1 MSIFKSCD
9 IRGIYGQ
16 DLDETT
22 AWRLGRA
29 VGTRVPGKQVVV
41 AGDLRTSTP
50 ALMDALTAGLLSS
63 GADVVQL
70 GQVPTPVLYFA
81 KRRSGFAAGIMVTA
95 SHNPPQYN
103 GFKLML
109 GHLPITPSE
118 IEALALEMETGQF
131 ASGSGTRQEMDILDD
146 YASPL
151 RSHFCGINSHRLV
164 VDCGNGSMS
173 TVAPDLLRALGMDVV
188 ALYCTPD
195 GRFPNRDPNPAVPEH
210 LTSLCQAVVEHN
222 AELGMAFDGD
232 GDRVIFVDGRG
243 RVQPADRTLV
253 LLLRDIVPRN
263 RPALVVYDLK
273 SSSIVAEETLALGGR
288 PLCERSGHA
297 FIKRRLLIE
306 DAVLG
311 GEVSGH
317 YFFRERGGDDAL
329 YATLALLRA
338 LDHLETTFTQAIDTV
353 PRYPITPDI
362 RLPAPPE
369 LARQVLAELQAAFAD
384 YPIDRLDG
392 VRVEFPAGWALARLS
407 VTEPLIT
414 LRFEAHTE
422 TDLDRIQERVRL
434 ASPTL
439 AEIMRNTP
447 GHNAR

>member
-173 TVAPDLLRALGMDVV
+173 TG
-188 ALYCTPD
+188 
-195 GRFPNRDPNPAVPEH
+195 
-210 LTSLCQAVVEHN
+210 
-222 AELGMAFDGD
+222 
-232 GDRVIFVDGRG
+232 
-243 RVQPADRTLV
+243 
-253 LLLRDIVPRN
+253 
-263 RPALVVYDLK
+263 
-273 SSSIVAEETLALGGR
+273 
-288 PLCERSGHA
+288 
-297 FIKRRLLIE
+297 
-306 DAVLG
+306 
-311 GEVSGH
+311 
-317 YFFRERGGDDAL
+317 
-329 YATLALLRA
+329 
-338 LDHLETTFTQAIDTV
+338 
-353 PRYPITPDI
+353 
-362 RLPAPPE
+362 
-369 LARQVLAELQAAFAD
+369 
-384 YPIDRLDG
+384 
-392 VRVEFPAGWALARLS
+392 
-407 VTEPLIT
+407 
-414 LRFEAHTE
+414 
-422 TDLDRIQERVRL
+422 
-434 ASPTL
+434 
-439 AEIMRNTP
+439 
-447 GHNAR
+447 